1 MKTLI
6 PRVWGTHWTNRCK
19 RPDADLD
26 VRTETHAKL
35 TSNSVEFLFSAR
47 LEAYEGDEQV
57 YEKDWEQRFPRH
69 LN

>member
-1 MKTLI
+1 
-6 PRVWGTHWTNRCK
+6 
-19 RPDADLD
+19 
-26 VRTETHAKL
+26 
-35 TSNSVEFLFSAR
+35 VEFLFSAR